1 MLRYSWL
8 LLLPTLAFAGE
19 TNVTIYST
27 ATPGSVSPEMYRP
40 TPASAN
46 NGWGY
51 NAQIPGYAIVREQR
65 EVELKAGVNQ
75 ISFADV
81 AAFIEPTT
89 VSFKSLTDPTGTY
102 VLEQNYNFDLV
113 NAQKLIEKF
122 IGQEITVEQNVGNS
136 IQSNVGKLLSASGGL
151 ILQDKSNKVTSL
163 NGYSN
168 IKFPELPN
176 GLITKPTLLW
186 SLSAKKDGKHNVETS
201 YQTTGLTWWADY
213 IATYEDGENANKGFL
228 DLASWV
234 SIINKAGATF
244 NDAKLKLV
252 AGDVNRAQPNVA
264 RGREA
269 MMMKASMAMEDS
281 GFEEKSFFEYHLYTL
296 GRKVSIPD
304 NSTKQLELFPKA
316 IKIPV
321 TKEYL
326 YYGAAQP
333 YYGYTYMDR
342 GGELSNSKVEVF
354 LKFKNSDKENLGV
367 PLPSGRIRVNQVDKA
382 DGSMEFI
389 GEDIIDHTPKD
400 EKVTI
405 KLGNAFDIVGERK
418 QVDFKVDNARKM
430 MEESIEITLRNHKKD
445 DVTITVKENLYRGS
459 NWKIS
464 DNSDKFEKENAN
476 TIYFNIPVKKDGESK
491 VKYKVVYTW

>member
-1 MLRYSWL
+1 
-8 LLLPTLAFAGE
+8 
-19 TNVTIYST
+19 
-27 ATPGSVSPEMYRP
+27 
-40 TPASAN
+40 
-46 NGWGY
+46 
-51 NAQIPGYAIVREQR
+51 
-65 EVELKAGVNQ
+65 
-75 ISFADV
+75 
-81 AAFIEPTT
+81 
-89 VSFKSLTDPTGTY
+89 
-102 VLEQNYNFDLV
+102 
-113 NAQKLIEKF
+113 
-122 IGQEITVEQNVGNS
+122 
-136 IQSNVGKLLSASGGL
+136 
-151 ILQDKSNKVTSL
+151 
-163 NGYSN
+163 
-168 IKFPELPN
+168 
-176 GLITKPTLLW
+176 
-186 SLSAKKDGKHNVETS
+186 
-201 YQTTGLTWWADY
+201 
-213 IATYEDGENANKGFL
+213 
-228 DLASWV
+228 
-234 SIINKAGATF
+234 
-244 NDAKLKLV
+244 
-252 AGDVNRAQPNVA
+252 
-264 RGREA
+264 
-269 MMMKASMAMEDS
+269 MMKASAAMEDA

-326 YYGAAQP
+326 YYGASQP

-418 QVDFKVDNARKM
+418 QVDFKVDNTRKM

-445 DVTITVKENLYRGS
+445 DVAITVKENLYRGS

-464 DNSDKFEKENAN
+464 DNSDKFEKENSN
-476 TIYFNIPVKKDGESK
+476 TIYFNIPVKKDSETK
-491 VKYKVVYTW
+491 VKYKVTYTW